1 LAIKDMMLQGI
12 KDNIYSI
19 AQLNKLKVT
28 GLQWL
33 VDNNRIS
40 LEDKSELLIKIDE
53 KIAELEVV

>member
-1 LAIKDMMLQGI
+1 MMLQGI